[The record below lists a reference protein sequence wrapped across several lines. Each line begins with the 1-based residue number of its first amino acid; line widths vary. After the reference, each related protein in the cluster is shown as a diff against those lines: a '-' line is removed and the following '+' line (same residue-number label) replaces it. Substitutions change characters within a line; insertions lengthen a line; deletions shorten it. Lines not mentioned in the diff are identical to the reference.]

1 MEQQPDALLASIR
14 FFGKLENRDV
24 SIDDGRVQSI
34 GKTRKN
40 HPYFSG

>member
-24 SIDDGRVQSI
+24 SIDDG
-34 GKTRKN
+34 GAKHWKN
-40 HPYFSG
+40 KKKPSVF